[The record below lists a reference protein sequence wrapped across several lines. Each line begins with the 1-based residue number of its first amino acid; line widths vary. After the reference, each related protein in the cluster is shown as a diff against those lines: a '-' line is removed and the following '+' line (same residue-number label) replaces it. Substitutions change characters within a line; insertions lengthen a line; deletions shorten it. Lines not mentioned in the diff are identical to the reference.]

1 MTQTK
6 DHILITGAGGFIG
19 QELIVSFLKEMPSA
33 HFTLTDIITPPVPT
47 GAEDQITALK
57 ADLIDPSAVKSL
69 LSNRFSHV
77 YILHGLMSGGAEAN
91 LDLGLKINVDS
102 VRTILDVLRTEY
114 PGTKVIFASSC
125 AIYGQTDIVTE
136 FGTLPQPKSSY
147 GIQKLLVELLINDYS
162 RRDLLDGR
170 TVRLPT
176 VIVRPGAPSA
186 AASSFA
192 SGIVRES
199 LNGVKN
205 TLPVSRDLELW
216 VCSPATVIKNLVK
229 IKDVPKE
236 KFGSSRVVNLP
247 GITVTVQDILDAL
260 REVGGEKALAHVEE
274 QRDPA
279 IEAIVSSWP
288 ARFDVS
294 RALGLG
300 LDADGKVLDAV
311 KAFQAKVTKG

>member
-6 DHILITGAGGFIG
+6 DHVLITGAGGFIG
-19 QELIVSFLKEMPSA
+19 QELIVSLLKDMPSA
-33 HFTLTDIITPPVPT
+33 HFTLTDIITPPIPA
-47 GAEDQITALK
+47 GAENQITSLK
-57 ADLIDPSAVKSL
+57 ADLTNPSAVTSL
-69 LSNRFSHV
+69 LSKRFSHV

-170 TVRLPT
+170 IVRLPT

-260 REVGGEKALAHVEE
+260 KEVGGEEALAHVEE

-288 ARFDVS
+288 AKFDVL

-311 KAFQAKVTKG
+311 KAFQAKVVKT